1 MKTSGTRDFRKKGPG
16 MRRDQTP
23 LPHPR
28 PRPHPDPVFRA
39 DEDITSVRL
48 SRTRTLALT
57 RGSNKT
63 AM

>member
-1 MKTSGTRDFRKKGPG
+1 MKKSGTRDFPEKGPG
-16 MRRDQTP
+16 MRRDQV
-23 LPHPR
+23 
-28 PRPHPDPVFRA
+28 PRPHPLPDPVLA
-39 DEDITSVRL
+39 SVRL